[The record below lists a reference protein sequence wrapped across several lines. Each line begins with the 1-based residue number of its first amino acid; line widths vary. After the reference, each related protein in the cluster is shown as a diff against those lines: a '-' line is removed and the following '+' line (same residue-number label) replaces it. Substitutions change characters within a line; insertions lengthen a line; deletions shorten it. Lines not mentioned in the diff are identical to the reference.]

1 MECVLK
7 GSSMVRY
14 SFLCASTC
22 TLAKEDQLFPG
33 LGLYSGL
40 FAVYLQ
46 CSSNKSR
53 TAIIYFYTLCLLY
66 VLSIASILS
75 DLIVAILQ
83 VSNNPIYKSVKFL
96 SVVQIH
102 ISIPSSQPQI
112 DLQSILFHLSIFQK
126 IANGCCDFIAQCIL
140 VRMKHCTYH
149 PFYLPKSS
157 KIYRCWI
164 VWGQNIRVVII
175 PSFLAVAY
183 LGQSIS
189 GLFSFVKP
197 ISNLSSLVTWL
208 VQSGVVT
215 FVQGHY
221 SSPAWVITVTLASF
235 PLSMAV
241 NTLVTGLIVFKI
253 LKVFSETNAI
263 SVKQTLGSTENTKLR
278 HIIFIIIESGM
289 ALLAIQLVRLVLS
302 ILAVQSKS
310 QDTLNL
316 NNVIIVAGIYRMLNV
331 IIKSVHFYFFC
342 FHW

>member
-1 MECVLK
+1 MQSQMRPTLTIPIWISFDDQSSSEYSVFSGLADHWHYSNTSLCSRSSTIITSPVLAPSSWLLYTKRYSLECVLK
-7 GSSMVRY
+7 GSSTVRY
-14 SFLCASTC
+14 QFLCASTC
-22 TLAKEDQLFPG
+22 TLAREDQLFPG

-197 ISNLSSLVTWL
+197 ISNFFVSS
-208 VQSGVVT
+208 
-215 FVQGHY
+215 Y
-221 SSPAWVITVTLASF
+221 LASAKWRSNICTRSLFESCLGDHGDSSKF
-235 PLSMAV
+235 PFV
-241 NTLVTGLIVFKI
+241 HGREYPGDGLDRVQDPQG
-253 LKVFSETNAI
+253 V
-263 SVKQTLGSTENTKLR
+263 LGN
-278 HIIFIIIESGM
+278 
-289 ALLAIQLVRLVLS
+289 
-302 ILAVQSKS
+302 
-310 QDTLNL
+310 
-316 NNVIIVAGIYRMLNV
+316 
-331 IIKSVHFYFFC
+331 
-342 FHW
+342 